1 MVRTILLLFIQHLEG
16 ETWVNTV
23 EILKYTLVW
32 PNQIYIN
39 ESAKVFILA
48 FFLRQELKEPQ
59 CPSFNFGT
67 KFSIFI
73 FINHIFKLFSQNSLR
88 SLTLG
93 VTNSHEYMKYMEY
106 DELSWEWGFVTYLS
120 YLSICEKSFKYSLGR
135 SLSSTN
141 FLSLKNTSMYTSSSL
156 LNAGL
161 AREFW
166 ILKSQSFFELLIFI
180 YHVQCL

>member
-1 MVRTILLLFIQHLEG
+1 MYSGQIFTPVQILNMVRTILLLFIQHLEG
-16 ETWVNTV
+16 ETRVNTV

-73 FINHIFKLFSQNSLR
+73 FMTQIFKLFSQNSLCG
-88 SLTLG
+88 LTLG

-120 YLSICEKSFKYSLGR
+120 YLSIFFLNFFFR
-135 SLSSTN
+135 
-141 FLSLKNTSMYTSSSL
+141 FLSIMFNVYKTFLFVQSSEINFRKMLKVSYL
-156 LNAGL
+156 LERA
-161 AREFW
+161 
-166 ILKSQSFFELLIFI
+166 
-180 YHVQCL
+180 

>member
-1 MVRTILLLFIQHLEG
+1 MLKNFCWGFCFVFWSDIYSCPNIKYGPNNFITFYTTPRGGNLSQYCGNIKIHS
-16 ETWVNTV
+16 
-23 EILKYTLVW
+23 TLVW

-120 YLSICEKSFKYSLGR
+120 YLSI
-135 SLSSTN
+135 
-141 FLSLKNTSMYTSSSL
+141 
-156 LNAGL
+156 
-161 AREFW
+161 
-166 ILKSQSFFELLIFI
+166 FF
-180 YHVQCL
+180 